1 MAYLALYRA
10 FRPETLD
17 EVVRQEHIVKILR
30 NQIEQRRVG
39 HAYLFCGPR
48 GTGKTSI
55 AKIFARSINCEHPV
69 NGSPCGKCPTCR
81 ALSGGNSMDI
91 VEIDA
96 ASNNGVDEMRN
107 LREKVQYPPAVG
119 QYKVYIID
127 EVHMLSQGAFNALL
141 KTLEEPPRHIVFIL
155 ATTEAQKIPATILSR
170 CMRFDFKLI
179 PQEDLEKHLK
189 SVLGRIGRD
198 YEEEAVAAIA
208 RAGAGSVRDMLSI
221 ADTCVSYEEGKLTY
235 EAVNAVLGSADFSMM
250 SRLCSAVLSADMPE
264 ALALT
269 EKIISEGKGVGV
281 LVRDIMQFLNS
292 CAIAKMCR
300 NAERILSLPE
310 EMYRAVRDVADKT
323 DGHVLLRVSEI
334 FADVES
340 RLRYTSSARI
350 LLETAVMK
358 ASMPQTD
365 YDLDAVLGRISAL
378 ENKVRALEG
387 AGRETGT
394 VPASAKAAEGTD
406 PGRDGA
412 AGEWQAEEVPPVSGW
427 DMSAEDIASYP
438 PAEEEPL
445 FDGDYYYD
453 GYASEQASAAEPSV
467 KRPSNGVRQ
476 PQGDGRR
483 AVRTAEEST
492 QAAGPS
498 ASLPAPKEKP
508 VPAEPAV
515 AAAAAPALNKERAFG
530 MFLRTLRKTGQGRLF
545 SLCSELDVWFEG
557 DTMVLASPNEYVCK
571 ALRKDDNTSQIS
583 QTLASV
589 GVTRF
594 EIRVKGEEKDM
605 FDENMK
611 TLRADF
617 PDIDIKVR

>member
-17 EVVRQEHIVKILR
+17 DVVRQEHIVKILR
-30 NQIEQRRVG
+30 NQIGQGRVG

-96 ASNNGVDEMRN
+96 ASNNGVDEMRD

-119 QYKVYIID
+119 KYKVYIID

-235 EAVNAVLGSADFSMM
+235 RAVNAVLGSADFSMM

-310 EMYRAVRDVADKT
+310 EMYRAVKEVADRT

-334 FADVES
+334 FADAES

-358 ASMPQTD
+358 ASMPQAD
-365 YDLDAVLGRISAL
+365 YDLDAVLGRVSAL
-378 ENKVRALEG
+378 EAKLRAMED
-387 AGRETGT
+387 AVKERGT
-394 VPASAKAAEGTD
+394 FSVAAETVKEAD
-406 PGRDGA
+406 PVA
-412 AGEWQAEEVPPVSGW
+412 TENAGKENAEEVPPMSGW
-427 DMSAEDIASYP
+427 DMPAEDSGIYP
-438 PAEEEPL
+438 PIEEEPI
-445 FDGDYYYD
+445 FDGDYYA
-453 GYASEQASAAEPSV
+453 GYAPEPERV
-467 KRPSNGVRQ
+467 ATPDAKRPSDGGR
-476 PQGDGRR
+476 PQGNGRNAGR
-483 AVRTAEEST
+483 FGEETA
-492 QAAGPS
+492 QAAIPS
-498 ASLPAPKEKP
+498 ASRPERGSRAD
-508 VPAEPAV
+508 AEAS
-515 AAAAAPALNKERAFG
+515 AAAAAPPALDKERAFG
-530 MFLRTLRKTGQGRLF
+530 LFLRTIRKTGRGALF
-545 SLCSELDVWFEG
+545 TLCSELDACFEG
-557 DTMVLASPNEYVCK
+557 DTMILTTTNEYVCK
-571 ALRKDDNTSQIS
+571 SLMKEDNKALITQA
-583 QTLASV
+583 LASV
-589 GVTRF
+589 GVTQF
-594 EIRVKGEEKDM
+594 EIRVKGTERDT
-605 FDENMK
+605 FDEKMK
-611 TLRADF
+611 TLRSDF
-617 PDIDIKVR
+617 PDVDIKVR